1 MRTLLAVL
9 CAVLLGLSFADSS
22 SANRFS
28 DGAIQQLK
36 ATPTVIA
43 TLLGQT
49 GEDIVGTLTQASDG
63 IKDVHVRLTGVPS
76 PLTSVKVTGA
86 DGIGNWQTPRHANWW
101 LVAIKPRQGIEQRAK

>member
-86 DGIGNWQTPRHANWW
+86 DGIGN
-101 LVAIKPRQGIEQRAK
+101 